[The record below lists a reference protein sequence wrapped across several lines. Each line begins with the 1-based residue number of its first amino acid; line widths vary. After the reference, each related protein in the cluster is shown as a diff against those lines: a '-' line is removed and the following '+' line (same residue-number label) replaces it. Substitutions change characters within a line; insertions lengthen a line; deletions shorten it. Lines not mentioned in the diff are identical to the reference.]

1 MFVCYNNNHRTN
13 VYGLFAREDLKMT
26 FAEVIRTVL
35 EFAAVVLLIIG
46 FFNEKKVVAFE
57 VKLSRAIKIHLRNR
71 RIRKQREKVAMAARV
86 QSRAVEDFFDE
97 EPVLTLVNGGAS
109 VHQVA

>member
-1 MFVCYNNNHRTN
+1 
-13 VYGLFAREDLKMT
+13 MT

-57 VKLSRAIKIHLRNR
+57 VKLSRAIIFA
-71 RIRKQREKVAMAARV
+71 IAVSVSREKKLLWPQEFSQELLKIFLKKNLFLLSSAA
-86 QSRAVEDFFDE
+86 A
-97 EPVLTLVNGGAS
+97 
-109 VHQVA
+109 QV